1 MAGKQK
7 EIKAITN
14 KDDRDKALNA
24 ALAQIQKEFG
34 KGAVMKLG
42 DDSARMNVESIST
55 GSMSLDLAT
64 GIGGVPKGRIIE
76 VFGPESSGK
85 TTLTLHI

>member
-1 MAGKQK
+1 MTCKRLWGIIIKEQMFISEVHMAGKQK

-34 KGAVMKLG
+34 IYI
-42 DDSARMNVESIST
+42 DRFHES
-55 GSMSLDLAT
+55 
-64 GIGGVPKGRIIE
+64 
-76 VFGPESSGK
+76 
-85 TTLTLHI
+85 